1 VFIHTP
7 QAVKIVPFSA
17 EASYRTGKTARPKG
31 RAPLFL
37 ELPMAD
43 QILMPKATAV
53 WLVDNTSLT
62 FEQIAD
68 FCGLH
73 PLEVRGIAD
82 GEVARDIR
90 GADPIANGQLSREE
104 LDAAGANPAYR
115 MVAQK
120 SRHAELL
127 KPQKKA
133 PRYTPV
139 SRRQDRPDAI
149 AWFIRNHPEVTDA
162 QISKLLGTTKSTIE
176 MVRAGTHW
184 NKANIKPVDPVTLGL
199 VGQLELDALVKLA
212 AEKKAKSDAKKG
224 ILPEGETLR
233 PASETGAADSE
244 SATGARRLR
253 RRRSLMRKPL
263 PRAAREG
270 FRCQWIRALRP
281 SISSFSFS
289 FRRLSSLSFRSSAAG
304 RATSS

>member
-1 VFIHTP
+1 
-7 QAVKIVPFSA
+7 
-17 EASYRTGKTARPKG
+17 
-31 RAPLFL
+31 
-37 ELPMAD
+37 MAD

-73 PLEVRGIAD
+73 PLEIRGIAD

-90 GADPIANGQLSREE
+90 GADPIANGQLTREE
-104 LDAAGANPAYR
+104 LDKANANPAYR
-115 MVAQK
+115 MIAQK

-127 KPQKKA
+127 KPTKKA

-149 AWFIRNHPEVTDA
+149 AWFVRNHPEVTDA

-176 MVRAGTHW
+176 MVRGGTHW

-199 VGQLELDALVKLA
+199 VSQLELDALVKLA

-224 ILPEGETLR
+224 IQPDGDTLR
-233 PASETGAADSE
+233 PASEAGVEADDVAD
-244 SATGARRLR
+244 ATVGYGDD
-253 RRRSLMRKPL
+253 
-263 PRAAREG
+263 EE
-270 FRCQWIRALRP
+270 
-281 SISSFSFS
+281 
-289 FRRLSSLSFRSSAAG
+289 
-304 RATSS
+304 